1 MQACAVSAVH
11 ARSGT
16 QDGVL
21 EEALGPGELVVTE
34 ACCLM
39 EASRLAEAE
48 QALVQFTLT
57 FGPVHSFGGT
67 VALSLSA

>member
-1 MQACAVSAVH
+1 MSAVH

-39 EASRLAEAE
+39 EASRLAEE

-57 FGPVHSFGGT
+57 FSPVHSFGGT